1 MAFFS
6 PIKKVAT
13 RTDTLKMIIC
23 TNPPIYLKNVTSVKF
38 YIFFS
43 FYYNAALILSKS
55 TEFFVFK
62 PLDKHHFNF
71 FFHTWRVRFGLNL
84 SFAPVF
90 LKIDIF
96 DAKDEISNIIHW
108 TKKQSSW
115 VDVLFS
121 VPSHPIDLSCF
132 LNSIWIQPPFVLV

>member
-71 FFHTWRVRFGLNL
+71 FSTRD
-84 SFAPVF
+84 VF
-90 LKIDIF
+90 
-96 DAKDEISNIIHW
+96 
-108 TKKQSSW
+108 
-115 VDVLFS
+115 
-121 VPSHPIDLSCF
+121 DL
-132 LNSIWIQPPFVLV
+132 V